1 MPDGAGEQKQRFL
14 SYRQCHGPLGDFLN
28 IQIVYLNSTAQ
39 QIQPLLSVVLQRLRP
54 PAPPTFMHA
63 YCQDE
68 TLISK
73 VGGFCERARQNECCP
88 PVKSTLQPFSSLST
102 LSPPLKRLT
111 DVHSASL
118 SKNFFSRLLFVTS
131 SSAIS
136 QRSNAFIRTGGHWF
150 ALSPYALTI
159 SHSQQLKKAT

>member
-1 MPDGAGEQKQRFL
+1 MFHIVPDGAGEQKQRFL

-118 SKNFFSRLLFVTS
+118 SKNFFPGFCSSHLPRPSLNDQMHSFVRAATGL
-131 SSAIS
+131 
-136 QRSNAFIRTGGHWF
+136 RYLRT
-150 ALSPYALTI
+150 L
-159 SHSQQLKKAT
+159 